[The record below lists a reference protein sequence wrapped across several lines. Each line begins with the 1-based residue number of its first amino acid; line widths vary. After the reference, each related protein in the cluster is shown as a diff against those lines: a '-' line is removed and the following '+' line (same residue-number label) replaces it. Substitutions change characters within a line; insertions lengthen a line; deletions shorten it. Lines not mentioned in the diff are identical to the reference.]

1 MATIQQLFMNTVY
14 YELSHIRD
22 YHALVNY
29 ISQHYDDANS
39 VQSMW
44 KLIKQHK
51 HAFKHKQTY
60 EKLLSVVKHYVK
72 HQAQKSE
79 GIKEFIDKHHV
90 NWETAFIE
98 MYKSKDPIYQMN
110 FLSARNW
117 LRLSIAVSQKPN
129 DVDKILTRL
138 WRAYIGRV

>member
-22 YHALVNY
+22 YHALVHY

-39 VQSMW
+39 VQPMW

-79 GIKEFIDKHHV
+79 GFSRLIDNECGVQRSGYCMQNEDIDENEDGWIVHDDEEVEASSRAFYWRV
-90 NWETAFIE
+90 NH
-98 MYKSKDPIYQMN
+98 N
-110 FLSARNW
+110 F
-117 LRLSIAVSQKPN
+117 
-129 DVDKILTRL
+129 
-138 WRAYIGRV
+138 Y

>member
-79 GIKEFIDKHHV
+79 GFRRLIDNECGVQRSGYFACK
-90 NWETAFIE
+90 T
-98 MYKSKDPIYQMN
+98 
-110 FLSARNW
+110 
-117 LRLSIAVSQKPN
+117 
-129 DVDKILTRL
+129 KILMRMKMD
-138 WRAYIGRV
+138 G